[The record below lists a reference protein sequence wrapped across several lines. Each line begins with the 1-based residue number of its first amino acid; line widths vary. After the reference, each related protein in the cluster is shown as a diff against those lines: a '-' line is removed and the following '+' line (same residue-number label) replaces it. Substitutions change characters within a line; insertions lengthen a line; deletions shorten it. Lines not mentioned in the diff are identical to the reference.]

1 MCLEFLGD
9 SGEIGLLF
17 SRTSGHT
24 GLHFQRD
31 SSYEQ
36 CDQIGRFLK
45 FLVQNFLSNIAQING
60 PFLCH
65 FQNSTYKLQT
75 AVTVLGNFCREW
87 GYFLV

>member
-60 PFLCH
+60 PFLGH

-75 AVTVLGNFCREW
+75 AVTVWATFAGNGGTF
-87 GYFLV
+87 